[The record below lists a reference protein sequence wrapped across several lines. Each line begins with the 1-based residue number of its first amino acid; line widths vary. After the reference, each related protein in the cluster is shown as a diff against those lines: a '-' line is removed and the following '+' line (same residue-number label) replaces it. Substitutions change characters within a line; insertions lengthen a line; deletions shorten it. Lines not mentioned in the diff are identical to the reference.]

1 MDKLQWFKFSY
12 ADWRM
17 GKIQKCPEITQARF
31 VNLCCLYW
39 SKDCFL
45 SYDDAEIEIDKEHL
59 DILINKKIITN
70 ANNFISISFLD
81 EQFAEIEETNKNKSK
96 SGVLGNLKRWHKDIY
111 KKYESREI
119 TLKEAISLS
128 KNIAHQSHPDNTP
141 IAPQSQNIAEK
152 RRGEERRED
161 NIYIGDKQKFLSWF
175 NKRRTEYLKIPSHCN
190 TWSRNDIANH
200 KELKRDYTI
209 EQFEKAMK
217 SFCKDKFYLDSNNI
231 LPNYFLQ
238 PEKFVK
244 FLNAY
249 NSNKAI
255 QPKAGD
261 PTTW

>member
-1 MDKLQWFKFSY
+1 MKKTKRKAFNFLRSYFDVVNKLQTDEDKLS
-12 ADWRM
+12 
-17 GKIQKCPEITQARF
+17 
-31 VNLCCLYW
+31 
-39 SKDCFL
+39 FL
-45 SYDDAEIEIDKEHL
+45 MAI
-59 DILINKKIITN
+59 INKQFLNEDPEELKFPVDLAYDSQIN
-70 ANNFISISFLD
+70 AIDSSVKGWIRASKVDLQGKPQDTPPTPSKGKTQSNPK
-81 EQFAEIEETNKNKSK
+81 EEEEEEKEK
-96 SGVLGNLKRWHKDIY
+96 GEY
-111 KKYESREI
+111 
-119 TLKEAISLS
+119 TLS
-128 KNIAHQSHPDNTP
+128 
-141 IAPQSQNIAEK
+141 
-152 RRGEERRED
+152 
-161 NIYIGDKQKFLSWF
+161 DKQKFLSWF